1 MKKLLILGA
10 FAALGTV
17 ANAQTGFKLGAHVG
31 APVGDAS
38 NISSVSLG
46 IDAAYM
52 WNVAK
57 GLDVGATT
65 GYSHFFGKNNFEDFG
80 FIPLAASGKYRFSKI
95 PLFVGLDLG
104 AAISTNSNINT
115 GFYIQPKVGYQMKNT
130 EFYLG
135 FQNISSGGKHRRDY
149 YYDGYRWDDRH
160 SFGSVNLG
168 VNFYLK

>member
-38 NISSVSLG
+38 NLSSVSLG

-65 GYSHFFGKNNFEDFG
+65 GYSHFFGKNNFDDFG

-135 FQNISSGGKHRRDY
+135 FQNVSSGSKHHRGY
-149 YYDGYRWDDRH
+149 YEGYYWDDKY